1 MWEKRTKREKYIYQ
15 RKKISIKL
23 ECTAL
28 KTYYRLCTKIKK
40 DYRQLAK
47 VTFVRLITVNDQRG
61 GKRSKLQLV
70 DWEGAKDDW
79 WKRRTDIAKITNP
92 VEITLRKRLK
102 LCYVQGKKKKDT
114 NGNELVPILF
124 NAEAVTTIDVIMK
137 YRKEI
142 GISQEN
148 QYVFARE
155 VADHYMVS
163 LDILQAISQRI
174 ELKKPKLITPT
185 HTWKWLARIMQL
197 LDLRNSELTWLT
209 NHKRHTKHVHIS

>member
-1 MWEKRTKREKYIYQ
+1 M
-15 RKKISIKL
+15 
-23 ECTAL
+23 
-28 KTYYRLCTKIKK
+28 
-40 DYRQLAK
+40 
-47 VTFVRLITVNDQRG
+47 
-61 GKRSKLQLV
+61 
-70 DWEGAKDDW
+70 
-79 WKRRTDIAKITNP
+79 
-92 VEITLRKRLK
+92 
-102 LCYVQGKKKKDT
+102 QGKKKKDT

-185 HTWKWLARIMQL
+185 HT
-197 LDLRNSELTWLT
+197 
-209 NHKRHTKHVHIS
+209 